1 MERGR
6 LVQYLVAVALSL
18 STATI
23 GTLSAWP
30 TPVVPKIKNNETFVD
45 ITKDE
50 LATVMAMSPLG
61 FVVGSLATRFIS
73 DSLGR
78 RTTILASVVPIICGT
93 IIATLARVSWLLC
106 IMYFLWGI
114 GTGMISTVVGIYTA
128 EIADKDIRAT
138 LSVGTRFMFNFGN
151 LLVISIGPFL
161 SYYTLNYCFFILPV
175 VYFVACVFIPES
187 PYYYLKE
194 GRVEHARKSLLK
206 LKDKEIVD
214 QELELMKGHVSKEM
228 RNSSSAWELFTG
240 KQYRRPLVIAFGLKL
255 TQIMSGGMSIQ
266 QYMGL
271 ITQEIGLD
279 VQTSTLL
286 IIFGAFKFIVGVL
299 SSFVV
304 DRVGRRP
311 LLIYSFLST
320 GICLA
325 IAGLYFFLQ
334 EVIRVDH
341 SVLKAYGIAAF
352 MAIMLSNGLSIGYSS
367 IIGVIT
373 AEIFPLNVKFIAM
386 TSVNILGGCLG
397 SAVAKSYQAINNVA
411 GFCGV
416 FWVFAS
422 VAFVGAIFSYM
433 TTPETKGKS
442 LQEIQE
448 MLHINIVSSDEE
460 GKLNDVEV
468 IEMIEKCRELKE
480 SKKDYSL

>member
-240 KQYRRPLVIAFGLKL
+240 KQYRRPLVIAFG
-255 TQIMSGGMSIQ
+255 
-266 QYMGL
+266 
-271 ITQEIGLD
+271 
-279 VQTSTLL
+279 
-286 IIFGAFKFIVGVL
+286 VL